1 MLTHTWKLQKHI
13 KIIFFDFS
21 SAFNTIHPNTLAQ
34 RLQDDFELDGSLI
47 LWLLDFLS
55 QRVQQVKVGSSL
67 SDQIMT
73 NIGSPQG
80 CVLSPLLFIL
90 YTNNCSSPHPGRH
103 LIKFADDTAL
113 VSLLQGDEQDHG
125 PVLHEFLDWCEQS
138 HLILNTSKTK
148 EMAIDF
154 RRDKAFHSTIIQGQP
169 IQSVHEYKYLGVVLD
184 HKLKWEP
191 YTELIQKK
199 GQQRLYFL
207 KKLISFD
214 VDCKMAKMFNTA
226 YVESVGIDIYIN

>member
-1 MLTHTWKLQKHI
+1 M
-13 KIIFFDFS
+13 
-21 SAFNTIHPNTLAQ
+21 
-34 RLQDDFELDGSLI
+34 
-47 LWLLDFLS
+47 
-55 QRVQQVKVGSSL
+55 KVGSSL

-125 PVLHEFLDWCEQS
+125 PVLHEFLNWCEQS
-138 HLILNTSKTK
+138 HLLLNTSKTK

-154 RRDKAFHSTIIQGQP
+154 RRDKAFHSTM
-169 IQSVHEYKYLGVVLD
+169 S
-184 HKLKWEP
+184 
-191 YTELIQKK
+191 
-199 GQQRLYFL
+199 
-207 KKLISFD
+207 ISIWGWF
-214 VDCKMAKMFNTA
+214 
-226 YVESVGIDIYIN
+226 